1 AQKRTNIFYARWVN
15 MADGNFGFKVNG
27 FDSYTLLLGEEL
39 RGERATFGKSLIQ
52 VQKELKIKAAY
63 ISAIEN
69 CDLDAFPNKGF
80 VAGYVR
86 SYARYLN
93 LNPEEIY
100 ERFCAESHFSS
111 HDSSLKIDSVE
122 TKKGKGFKDHYIQ
135 TQLDWKPSHVGF
147 HEVDKSFL
155 RKGYL
160 FLGPFLVGFLIL
172 FGIGFGAWKVLI
184 DIQKLKIVPANSLP
198 IIMSEMSLRSSE
210 IISEKKIKSYQL
222 KNEQFGLAEKT
233 SESIKLVSPQVSYRD
248 GPILNL
254 KLEDIGVLG
263 VNSTKLAGSL
273 PSFNTSGGSEV
284 EMFAEN
290 EFPRFSPEIFV
301 SASIVDRDD
310 VYGGIELPVSD
321 TIEILNSEEN
331 LGNSSINQPLLSQ
344 QEKENVVTGK
354 VKTSL
359 NIFAV
364 KPSWIRINDKGS
376 KVVFEKILKAGEVLE
391 IKDNWFDGN
400 LRAGNAIDLFFSLN
414 GVTYGPVSDSR
425 KVIKNFRI
433 EPQNIF
439 NSLKINDLKDGYLNS
454 LLNNKRSF

>member
-1 AQKRTNIFYARWVN
+1 
-15 MADGNFGFKVNG
+15 MADGNFGFKING

-39 RGERATFGKSLIQ
+39 RGERATLGKSLLQ
-52 VQKELKIKAAY
+52 VQKDLKIKAAY

-111 HDSSLKIDSVE
+111 NDSSPKIHRIK
-122 TKKGKGFKDHYIQ
+122 TKKNKGLRDFNIQ
-135 TQLDWKPSHVGF
+135 THLDWKPTNVGF
-147 HEVDKSFL
+147 QEVDKPILS
-155 RKGYL
+155 KGYL

-172 FGIGFGAWKVLI
+172 FGIGFGTWKVLI
-184 DIQKLKIVPANSLP
+184 DIQKLKIVPADSLP
-198 IIMSEMSLRSSE
+198 IIMSEMNLHSSE

-222 KNEQFGLAEKT
+222 KNNEFRSIGDEV
-233 SESIKLVSPQVSYRD
+233 SESIKLVSPEVSYRD
-248 GPILNL
+248 GPIVNL
-254 KLEDIGVLG
+254 KLEDVGVLG
-263 VNSTKLAGSL
+263 VNSTKLAGAL
-273 PSFNTSGGSEV
+273 PASSTSKGLAGELAVENGDLGSV
-284 EMFAEN
+284 P
-290 EFPRFSPEIFV
+290 EFHV
-301 SASIVDRDD
+301 SASIVDIDGLYVGTD
-310 VYGGIELPVSD
+310 LPGSNKL
-321 TIEILNSEEN
+321 ENLNSKEKY
-331 LGNSSINQPLLSQ
+331 GSSSVDQSLLSQ
-344 QEKENVVTGK
+344 KEKDNVATNE

-359 NIFAV
+359 NIFAI

-391 IKDNWFDGN
+391 IKDNWFNGN
-400 LRAGNAIDLFFSLN
+400 LRAGNARDLFFSLN

-425 KVIKNFRI
+425 KVIKSFRI
-433 EPQNIF
+433 DPQNIF

-454 LLNNKRSF
+454 FLKNGRSF

>member
-1 AQKRTNIFYARWVN
+1 

-39 RGERATFGKSLIQ
+39 RGERATLGKSLLQ
-52 VQKELKIKAAY
+52 VQKDLKIKAAY

-111 HDSSLKIDSVE
+111 HDSLLKIDSVE
-122 TKKGKGFKDHYIQ
+122 TKNSKGLKDHNIQ
-135 TQLDWKPSHVGF
+135 TQLDWKPSLVGF
-147 HEVDKSFL
+147 QEVDKSIL

-160 FLGPFLVGFLIL
+160 FVGPFLLMFLML

-198 IIMSEMSLRSSE
+198 IIMSEMSLQSSE
-210 IISEKKIKSYQL
+210 IISEKKIKSYRL
-222 KNEQFGLAEKT
+222 KNDEFGFIDEA
-233 SESIKLVSPQVSYRD
+233 SESIKLEPPQVSYRD
-248 GPILNL
+248 GPILDL

-263 VNSTKLAGSL
+263 INSTKIVGSL
-273 PSFNTSGGSEV
+273 TSSNTSEGSVGEV
-284 EMFAEN
+284 VAEN
-290 EFPRFSPEIFV
+290 DASVFAPEFYV
-301 SASIVDRDD
+301 SASIVESDD
-310 VYGGIELPVSD
+310 LYGGIDLPVSD
-321 TIEILNSEEN
+321 TTEILNSEEQFV
-331 LGNSSINQPLLSQ
+331 SSNVDQPLLSQ
-344 QEKENVVTGK
+344 QEKEYVVADK
-354 VKTSL
+354 VKNSL

-391 IKDNWFDGN
+391 IKDSWYSGN

-414 GVTYGPVSDSR
+414 GVTYGPVSDST

-433 EPQNIF
+433 DPQNIF